1 MITVTTRG
9 EINTAFLLLGYMPQP
24 TNAFG
29 QTLVD
34 SNERV
39 LLRNTILSGQ
49 VSSQSPLKIPQVTK
63 TEFLL

>member
-1 MITVTTRG
+1 MYSTDLREFMITVTTRG

-49 VSSQSPLKIPQVTK
+49 VSTQSPL
-63 TEFLL
+63 